1 MQTRIKLSEAVQQSL
16 RCPICKAKLELRSEK
31 QYQCE
36 SPECG
41 FLFPIIN
48 GIPILIDEDKSIF
61 SIDDFINQRNTTF
74 YFSENKYERALSRFV
89 PRISRNIKGRDNY
102 SEFGKLL
109 LDRSS
114 IPNVLAIGASIVGAG
129 MDTLI
134 ERPGIE
140 LVESDVAFGPRTT
153 LICDAHCLPF
163 EDKSF
168 DGVIVQ
174 AVLEHVVDPWRCVE
188 EIYRVL
194 KDDGLVYAET
204 PFIQQVHG
212 GRYDFTRFTHLGHRR
227 LFRKFEEIASGAVC
241 GPAMALAWSYR
252 YFLLSFT
259 TSRFL
264 RRLIGIFARLTSFFL
279 PYLDYFLI
287 DNPGALDAA
296 SAYYFIGRKS
306 DCVLSDRELIK
317 MYKGL
322 NQS

>member
-1 MQTRIKLSEAVQQSL
+1 MQSRIKLSEAVQQSL

-36 SPECG
+36 NPECS

-61 SIDDFINQRNTTF
+61 SIDDFVNQRNT
-74 YFSENKYERALSRFV
+74 YFSENKWERAVRRFV
-89 PRISRNIKGRDNY
+89 PKINGNIKGRENY
-102 SEFGKLL
+102 SKFGKLL

-129 MDTLI
+129 MDALI

-153 LICDAHCLPF
+153 LICDAHSLPF
-163 EDKSF
+163 EDNSF

-174 AVLEHVVDPWRCVE
+174 AVLEHIVDPWRCVE

-194 KDDGLVYAET
+194 KEDGLVYAET

-264 RRLIGIFARLTSFFL
+264 RRLIGIFARLTSFYL
-279 PYLDYFLI
+279 PYLDYLLI
-287 DNPGALDAA
+287 NNPGTLDAA
-296 SAYYFIGRKS
+296 SAYYFMGRKS
-306 DCVLSDRELIK
+306 NCVLSDRDLIRL
-317 MYKGL
+317 YKGL
-322 NQS
+322 DQS